1 MKLKLNVLAV
11 LLATL
16 FVLASCGGG
25 GNSGGGKGDAF
36 EEAKSLEE
44 EITHLVSED
53 FPRPSEIPY
62 MVMQT
67 GADYNQSLM
76 NSRQGL
82 NGYLANPEKS
92 ALNLGVYAADM
103 GYLASYDKTQESIDY
118 FNACKQIADEL
129 GIIQG
134 FDPAMVNRVES
145 NIGNRDSLTS
155 VLDEAV
161 GKAAIYVKSQYSKTG
176 ALIIAGSFIES
187 LYLATGII
195 KTYPN
200 TAYKDAVLVQL
211 TQVVIKQS
219 SSVDEVMEM
228 LNNPKIEKSETI
240 NGLVKDFAALQASY
254 VPLKELQSRIAK
266 GDPTLAFNDQTLA
279 AVTKAVEKI
288 RSNIVN

>member
-11 LLATL
+11 LFATL
-16 FVLASCGGG
+16 FILASCGG

-36 EEAKSLEE
+36 EEAKSLED

-67 GADYNQSLM
+67 GADYNQSLI

-82 NGYLANPEKS
+82 NAYLANPEKS

-103 GYLASYDKTQESIDY
+103 GYLASYDKTQESIDF
-118 FNACKQIADEL
+118 FNSCKQLADEL

-176 ALIIAGSFIES
+176 ALIIAGSFVES

-195 KTYPN
+195 KSYPN
-200 TAYKDAVLVQL
+200 TAYKDAVLVNL

-240 NGLVKDFAALQASY
+240 NGLIKDFAALQASY

-266 GDPTLAFNDQTLA
+266 GDPNLAFNEQTLA
-279 AVTKAVEKI
+279 AVTKTVESI

>member
-228 LNNPKIEKSETI
+228 LNNPKIEKSETV
-240 NGLVKDFAALQASY
+240 NGLIKDFAALQASY

>member
-11 LLATL
+11 LFATL
-16 FVLASCGGG
+16 FILASCGGG
-25 GNSGGGKGDAF
+25 SKDGTKGDAF
-36 EEAKSLEE
+36 DEAKSLED

-62 MVMQT
+62 LVMQT
-67 GADYNQSLM
+67 GADYNQSLI
-76 NSRQGL
+76 NGRQGL
-82 NGYLANPEKS
+82 NSYLANPEKA

-118 FNACKQIADEL
+118 FNSCKQIADEL

-134 FDPAMVNRVES
+134 FDPAMVNRVDS
-145 NIGNRDSLTS
+145 NIGNRDSLTK

-176 ALIIAGSFIES
+176 ALIIAGSFVES

-200 TAYKDAVLVQL
+200 TAYKDAVLVSL

-228 LNNPKIEKSETI
+228 LNNPKIEKSETVNSLI
-240 NGLVKDFAALQASY
+240 KDFAALQASY

-266 GDPTLAFNDQTLA
+266 GDPNLAFNEQTLA
-279 AVTKAVEKI
+279 AVTKTVESI
-288 RSNIVN
+288 RGNIVN

>member
-25 GNSGGGKGDAF
+25 GNSGGKGDAF

-44 EITHLVSED
+44 EITHLVSEN

-82 NGYLANPEKS
+82 NGYLANPEKA

-145 NIGNRDSLTS
+145 NIGHRDSLTK

-211 TQVVIKQS
+211 TQVVIKQG
-219 SSVDEVMEM
+219 SSVDEVMQM
-228 LNNPKIEKSETI
+228 LNNPKIEKSETV
-240 NGLVKDFAALQASY
+240 NGLIKDFAALQASY

-266 GDPTLAFNDQTLA
+266 GDPNLSFNDQTLA
-279 AVTKAVEKI
+279 AVTKAIEKI
-288 RSNIVN
+288 RGNVVN